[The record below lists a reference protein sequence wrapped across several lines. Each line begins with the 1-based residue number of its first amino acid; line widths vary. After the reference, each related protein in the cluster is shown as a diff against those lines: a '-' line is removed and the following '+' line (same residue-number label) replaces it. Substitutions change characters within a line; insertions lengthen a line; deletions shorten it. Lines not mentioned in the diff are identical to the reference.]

1 MYTAVVCPATET
13 VVGGVKMVSSVEDCG
28 GGVDAGGPDFGREV
42 YGAFRGGDGR
52 TGCRGA
58 IDCG

>member
-28 GGVDAGGPDFGREV
+28 GGVEAGG
-42 YGAFRGGDGR
+42 
-52 TGCRGA
+52 
-58 IDCG
+58 